1 VNKKVERHISAD
13 DISEMDRVFRL
24 RLINTVSGYKSASLI
39 GTSDDRGNTNLAT
52 FNSVV
57 HIGSNPPLIGFIV
70 RPSTVPRHTLSNI
83 LDTGNYTI
91 NLISEA
97 ITEQSH
103 CCSANFEKGV
113 SEFKACGL
121 TEWYDQ
127 SIASPY
133 VAESPVKLGMTF
145 KEKIDIKSNGTCL
158 IVGEVEEIYFTDDFL
173 TAEGDVDLGKA
184 RAVAISGLNHYH
196 RVSKL
201 STYPY
206 ARVDGLPEFDRKDK

>member
-1 VNKKVERHISAD
+1 MERHLNAE
-13 DISEMDRVFRL
+13 DITEMDRVFRL
-24 RLINTVSGYKSASLI
+24 RLINSVSGYKSACLI

-52 FNSVV
+52 FNSVA

-83 LDTGNYTI
+83 LDTGHYTI

-103 CCSANFEKGV
+103 YCSANFEKSV
-113 SEFKACGL
+113 SEFDTCGL

-127 SIASPY
+127 TIAAPY
-133 VAESPVKLGMTF
+133 VAESPIKLGMKF
-145 KEKIDIKSNGTCL
+145 KEKIDIKANGTCL
-158 IVGEVEEIYFTDDFL
+158 IVGQVEEIYFSDDFL

-184 RAVAISGLNHYH
+184 DIVAISGLNHYH
-196 RVSKL
+196 RVRKL
-201 STYPY
+201 NTYPY
-206 ARVDGLPEFDRKDK
+206 ARVEDLPDFDRKNK